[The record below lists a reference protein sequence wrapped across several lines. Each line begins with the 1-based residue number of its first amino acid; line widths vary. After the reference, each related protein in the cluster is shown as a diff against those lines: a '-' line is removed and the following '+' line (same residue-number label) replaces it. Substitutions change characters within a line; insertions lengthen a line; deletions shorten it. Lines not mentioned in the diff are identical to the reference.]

1 MKRKVQPF
9 CILSSALGIAVVFYL
24 FGLSAKSFAVAA
36 IFLVCPVWTLIQ
48 TTRIV
53 RQYDKDVA
61 EIRLKLQRRNQP

>member
-1 MKRKVQPF
+1 MKCKVQSI
-9 CILSSALGIAVVFYL
+9 CILVSAVGIAVVFYL

-53 RQYDKDVA
+53 RQYDKDMA
-61 EIRLKLQRRNQP
+61 EIRRKLQRRNQP